1 MSYSDGAGGAFHLA
15 QTSPGRHCL
24 PETTAVQPPKEF
36 QDSLFSLYHTPGHLK
51 TSLARGEYLM
61 PQNGIVEN
69 RSGQR
74 YVHAF
79 PIRAEWDTNEGAHI
93 VAEGATENVG
103 PAGPLVHLQRD
114 LPPVGGRV
122 SLRVLSDDG
131 ETLAVVAEVLRIER
145 NPARPQAALQVVG
158 ETDEWRGLVWEEA
171 GIKMSEADN
180 SYDEDDY

>member
-1 MSYSDGAGGAFHLA
+1 MARGTFRPV
-15 QTSPGRHCL
+15 QTSPGQHCL
-24 PETTAVQPPKEF
+24 PETTVVQPSTEF

-79 PIRAEWDTNEGAHI
+79 PIRAEWDTNEGAHV
-93 VAEGATENVG
+93 VAEGETENVG
-103 PAGPLVHLQRD
+103 PDGTLVYLQRE

-122 SLRVLSDDG
+122 SLRVLSDHG

-145 NPARPQAALQVVG
+145 NPARPQAALQVLG

-180 SYDEDDY
+180 TYDEDDY